1 MSFVFDIAAAQQA
14 SALGKYN
21 QAMMNRN
28 AQVKEQEAQ
37 AIKQQTEFDI
47 AKFDQSYQQLVGQTK
62 VASAVSGAERS
73 GSVLNV
79 LRYNAEQAE
88 TEKDVIEYNSNV
100 AQSQKIEE
108 ANFARISGQIKRQ
121 EARIAQLGYYSRAGE
136 SLLRIG
142 KAKGMF

>member
-21 QAMMNRN
+21 QAVMNRN

-47 AKFDQSYQQLVGQTK
+47 AKFDKSYQQLVGQTK
-62 VASAVSGAERS
+62 VAAAVSGAERS

-88 TEKDVIEYNSNV
+88 TEKDVITYNSQV
-100 AQSQKIEE
+100 AQSQKMEE
-108 ANFARISGQIKRQ
+108 ANFARIRGNIARQ
-121 EARIAQLGYYSRAGE
+121 QSRIAELGYYAKAGE

-142 KAKGMF
+142 EAKGMF

>member
-14 SALGKYN
+14 SAMGKFN
-21 QAMMNRN
+21 QRVAQRN
-28 AQVKEQEAQ
+28 A
-37 AIKQQTEFDI
+37 AILEYQKKQIAKQTEFDI
-47 AKFDQSYQQLVGQTK
+47 ARFDKSYQQLVG
-62 VASAVSGAERS
+62 SANVSAAKSGIERS

-142 KAKGMF
+142 EAKGII

>member
-14 SALGKYN
+14 SAMGKFN
-21 QAMMNRN
+21 QAVFNRN
-28 AQVKEQEAQ
+28 AQIKEQEAN
-37 AIKQQTEFDI
+37 AIAQQTEFDI
-47 AKFDQSYQQLVGQTK
+47 QRFDKSYQQLVGSTK
-62 VASAVSGAERS
+62 VAAAVSGAERS

-121 EARIAQLGYYSRAGE
+121 EAKIAQLGYYSRAGE

-142 KAKGMF
+142 EAKGII

>member
-14 SALGKYN
+14 SAMGKFN
-21 QAMMNRN
+21 QAVMNRN
-28 AQVKEQEAQ
+28 AKIKEQEAQ
-37 AIKQQTEFDI
+37 AIAQQTEFDI
-47 AKFDQSYQQLVGQTK
+47 QRFDKSYQQLVGSTK
-62 VASAVSGAERS
+62 VAAALSGAERS

-142 KAKGMF
+142 EAKGIF